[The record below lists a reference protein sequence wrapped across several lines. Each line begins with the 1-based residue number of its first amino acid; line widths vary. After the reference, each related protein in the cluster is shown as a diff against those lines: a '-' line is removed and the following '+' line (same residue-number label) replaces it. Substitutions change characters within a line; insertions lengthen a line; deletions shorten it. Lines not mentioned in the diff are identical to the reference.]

1 MRELPKVPAVTNCRA
16 PLGPAVRLCFGPMDP
31 TISLRPYR
39 EDDEDAVT
47 ALWNSVFPDPAP
59 WNQPAFII
67 AKKLALQREL
77 LFVAVSE
84 GAVVGT
90 AMGGFDGHRGWLYT
104 VAVRPDKQR
113 RAIGSTLVRR
123 IENALAALGC
133 PKLNLQVRPPNIVAV
148 AFYESLGYSVEERIS
163 MGKRL
168 GG

>member
-1 MRELPKVPAVTNCRA
+1 MRLW
-16 PLGPAVRLCFGPMDP
+16 FGPMDP
-31 TISLRPYR
+31 AISLRPYR

-47 ALWNSVFPDPAP
+47 ALWNSVFPGATP
-59 WNQPAFII
+59 WNEPRVII

-77 LFVAVSE
+77 FFVAVSE
-84 GAVVGT
+84 EAVVGT

-113 RAIGSTLVRR
+113 RAIGSALVRR
-123 IENALAALGC
+123 IENALTALGC
-133 PKLNLQVRPPNIVAV
+133 PKLNLQVRPPNIGAV

>member
-1 MRELPKVPAVTNCRA
+1 
-16 PLGPAVRLCFGPMDP
+16 MDP
-31 TISLRPYR
+31 AISLRPYR
-39 EDDEDAVT
+39 EDDEDEVT
-47 ALWNSVFPDPAP
+47 ALWNSVFPDPKA
-59 WNQPAFII
+59 WNEPRFII

-77 LFVAVSE
+77 FFVAVSE

-113 RAIGSTLVRR
+113 RAIGSALVRR
-123 IENALAALGC
+123 IETALGALGC
-133 PKLNLQVRPPNIVAV
+133 PKLNLQVRPPNMGAV